1 MTRRRRHHRASRPE
15 NVRYGALKTPWGRL
29 WVAATD
35 KGLIALSFERQPAGK
50 LAEGLAR
57 RAEVRLIRDAEGLR
71 PYEDA
76 LSAFLSG
83 RTIQLP
89 IKVDLRGESEFA
101 REVYRVIRRIPV
113 GETRAYGEVADQVGG
128 RNFARAVGQAL
139 AANPIPI
146 VIPCHRV
153 IAADGSLGGFTGGGP
168 TWKQRLL
175 ALERGQQVLGV
186 P

>member
-1 MTRRRRHHRASRPE
+1 MSKRGPSSRSPE

-35 KGLIALSFERQPAGK
+35 KGLIALRFEPQPAGK
-50 LAEGLAR
+50 LAESLAR
-57 RAEVRLIRDAEGLR
+57 RAEVRLIRDAAGLR

-76 LSAFLSG
+76 LTAFLSG
-83 RTIQLP
+83 RTTRLP
-89 IKVDLRGESEFA
+89 IKVDLRGESDFA

-113 GETRAYGEVADQVGG
+113 GETRSYGEVAAQVGG
-128 RNFARAVGQAL
+128 RSFARAVGQAL
-139 AANPIPI
+139 AANPVPI

-153 IAADGSLGGFTGGGP
+153 ISADGGLGGFSGGGP

-186 P
+186 R

>member
-1 MTRRRRHHRASRPE
+1 MTTRAGRQTSRPE
-15 NVRYGALKTPWGRL
+15 NVRYGALKTPWGHL
-29 WVAATD
+29 WVACSD

-50 LAEGLAR
+50 LAESLAR
-57 RAEVRLIRDAEGLR
+57 RADVRLIRDADGLR
-71 PYEDA
+71 PYGDA
-76 LSAFLSG
+76 LSAFLAG
-83 RTIQLP
+83 HTTKLP

-101 REVYRVIRRIPV
+101 RDVYRVIRRIPV
-113 GETRAYGEVADQVGG
+113 GETRSYGEVAAQVGG

-139 AANPIPI
+139 GANPVPI

-153 IAADGSLGGFTGGGP
+153 ISADGGLGGFTGGGP

>member
-1 MTRRRRHHRASRPE
+1 MTTRGRSQGSRPE

-50 LAEGLAR
+50 LAESLAR
-57 RAEVRLIRDAEGLR
+57 RADVRLIRDPEGLR

-76 LSAFLSG
+76 LSEFLAG
-83 RTIQLP
+83 HATKLP
-89 IKVDLRGESEFA
+89 IKVDLRGESDFA

-113 GETRAYGEVADQVGG
+113 GETRSYGQVAEKVGG

-139 AANPIPI
+139 GANPVPI

-153 IAADGSLGGFTGGGP
+153 ITADGGLGGFSGGGP

-175 ALERGQQVLGV
+175 ALERGQQVLEV